1 MVPSLVVCV
10 TSTCAHEP
18 NDSVRRHGQRGFRRE
33 CGGHARRVEARRA
46 LSARAA
52 GACFFS
58 GLQTRVESARPRV
71 PGRSEWEMC
80 VYQFG
85 PIRKSNGTDIER
97 SLASSPA

>member
-58 GLQTRVESARPRV
+58 GLRTRVESARPRV
-71 PGRSEWEMC
+71 PGRSEGGI
-80 VYQFG
+80 VHV
-85 PIRKSNGTDIER
+85 PR
-97 SLASSPA
+97 STNQKEQCTRY